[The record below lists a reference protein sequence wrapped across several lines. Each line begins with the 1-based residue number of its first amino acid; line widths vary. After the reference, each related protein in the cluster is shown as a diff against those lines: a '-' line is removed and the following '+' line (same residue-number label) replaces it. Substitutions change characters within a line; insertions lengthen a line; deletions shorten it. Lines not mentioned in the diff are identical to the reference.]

1 VKTQLQLINIV
12 IIIIIIII
20 ISFMQAIYTY
30 IPETNYHSYQPL
42 HRSTELYHYYYYYL
56 IADDLL
62 PKINVTDPRIQDV
75 LTGQQQALQILTTA
89 KS

>member
-1 VKTQLQLINIV
+1 MTTQLQLINN

-42 HRSTELYHYYYYYL
+42 HRSTELYHYYYCYYYYYYRRHHHYHHHH
-56 IADDLL
+56 LL
-62 PKINVTDPRIQDV
+62 YAGY
-75 LTGQQQALQILTTA
+75 LH
-89 KS
+89 SYS